1 MNVCYLFKLLHPRKF
16 NNAQVNSYY
25 INNDTTPNKTVV
37 NIVNTHPN
45 FEGLHYILV
54 LSINV
59 KYKHVLLLRQL
70 DLDFLSVR
78 INSHISYRQ
87 KTFETFCTTKVVQY
101 NSAYGHV
108 HVNLK
113 LTDTLHVISP
123 FEALH

>member
-1 MNVCYLFKLLHPRKF
+1 MYFCY
-16 NNAQVNSYY
+16 VNW
-25 INNDTTPNKTVV
+25 TWV
-37 NIVNTHPN
+37 
-45 FEGLHYILV
+45 
-54 LSINV
+54 
-59 KYKHVLLLRQL
+59 
-70 DLDFLSVR
+70 LSVR

-113 LTDTLHVISP
+113 LTYTLHVMSP